1 MVNRSAL
8 TPLEALR
15 EQSSRSHVCEL
26 ERNMQSHVIKLAPSI
41 LAADFAR
48 LGEQVAEAER
58 AGADRIH
65 VDVMDGH
72 FVPNI
77 AIGAPQAL
85 RRVTR
90 LPMETHLMI
99 TDPDFFLEEFAE
111 AGSTSFLVQWEGNNN
126 LHRTVQRI
134 KDLGKRAGVV
144 INPATPASVLE
155 EILPDLDQV
164 LVMTVNPGFGHQ
176 HFLSSTLPKIRRVA
190 QMIEQTKCDCGLGVD
205 GGIDEATAPMAV
217 AAGANVLV
225 AGTSVFGADKDVAA
239 AMELLREAV
248 MQVAQ

>member
-1 MVNRSAL
+1 MQNRI
-8 TPLEALR
+8 
-15 EQSSRSHVCEL
+15 V
-26 ERNMQSHVIKLAPSI
+26 KLAPSI

-77 AIGAPQAL
+77 AIGAPIVRSL

-90 LPMETHLMI
+90 LPLETHLMI
-99 TDPDFFLEEFAE
+99 SNPDYFLDQFAD
-111 AGSTSFLVQWEGNNN
+111 AGSDSFLIHWEGANN

-134 KDLGKRAGVV
+134 KTLGKRAGVA
-144 INPATPASVLE
+144 INPATPAAVLE
-155 EILPDLDQV
+155 EMLSDLDQV

-176 HFLSSTLPKIRRVA
+176 RFLESTLPKVRRVA
-190 QMIEQTKCDCGLGVD
+190 EMIDQINSDCELEVD
-205 GGIDEATAPMAV
+205 GGIDELTAPTVV
-217 AAGANVLV
+217 AAGANVLI
-225 AGTSVFGADKDVAA
+225 AGTSVFGAAKSVTA
-239 AMELLREAV
+239 AMESLRKSTV
-248 MQVAQ
+248 LVVQ

>member
-1 MVNRSAL
+1 MVNEVPNDL
-8 TPLEALR
+8 
-15 EQSSRSHVCEL
+15 V
-26 ERNMQSHVIKLAPSI
+26 KFAPSI

-48 LGEQVAEAER
+48 LGEQVGEAER

-77 AIGAPQAL
+77 AIGAPIVQSL
-85 RRVTR
+85 RRVTK

-99 TDPDFFLEEFAE
+99 SDPDLFLDEFAE
-111 AGSTSFLVQWEGNNN
+111 AGSTSFIVHWEGNNN
-126 LHRTVQRI
+126 LHRTVQRV
-134 KDLGKRAGVV
+134 KSLGRRVGVA
-144 INPATPASVLE
+144 INPATSAAVLE
-155 EILPDLDQV
+155 EILPDLDRV

-176 HFLSSTLPKIRRVA
+176 HFLASTLPKIRRVA
-190 QMIEQTKCDCGLGVD
+190 LMIEQFNPDCELEVD

-225 AGTSVFGADKDVAA
+225 AGTSVFGANKGVAA
-239 AMELLREAV
+239 AMESLRDAIT
-248 MQVAQ
+248 QVTHGIECNLQKENLCN